1 MNVANE
7 SNSVGV
13 LGGTFDPVHYGHL
26 TLAADAAAQLNLAEV
41 RFIPTGTPPH
51 RAAPLASAKARVDM
65 LKLAL
70 AGKPCFKLDAREIL
84 RQGASYTVDTLCEL
98 RQELGAAC
106 PLYLLLGADAFSGL
120 GMWHR
125 WQDLFALTHIAVAPR
140 QGFTFKDLPPA
151 IASEFA
157 KRRTTLPH
165 AVTGSIVVLH
175 ITPVEVSASM
185 IREHLA
191 EGKGARNLL
200 PPLVFDYI
208 RTNHMYAVDA

>member
-7 SNSVGV
+7 LNPVGV

-26 TLAADAAAQLNLAEV
+26 TLAADAAAQLNLVEV
-41 RFIPTGTPPH
+41 RFIAAGTPPH

-70 AGKPCFKLDAREIL
+70 AGKPRFKLDEREIL
-84 RQGASYTVDTLCEL
+84 RQGASYCVDTLCEL
-98 RQELGAAC
+98 RQELGDSC
-106 PLYLLLGADAFSGL
+106 PLYLLLGADAFAGL
-120 GMWHR
+120 GTWHR
-125 WQDLFALTHIAVAPR
+125 WQELFALTHIAVALRP
-140 QGFTFKDLPPA
+140 GFTFKDLPPA
-151 IASEFA
+151 VAAEFV

-175 ITPVEVSASM
+175 IAPVEVSASM

-191 EGKGARNLL
+191 EGKGARDLL
-200 PPLVFDYI
+200 PPPVFDYI
-208 RTNHMYAVDA
+208 QANHLYTVDA